1 MITSYR
7 VRLVDRHTLKCMTL
21 EQWQEATKPRYY
33 GDIRYKPAGVYM
45 PPVEVPEATTHSEPA
60 AADSSSEE
68 EEEEEEALQ
77 VIVSEKE
84 REKLTGTAANRWSL
98 SGQRQRASR
107 RPSLGQL

>member
-1 MITSYR
+1 
-7 VRLVDRHTLKCMTL
+7 MTL

-45 PPVEVPEATTHSEPA
+45 PPVEVPEATTHSEPAPSAAAPA